1 MKKILLVL
9 IMALVV
15 SLLGCVS
22 KNNSIEL
29 KEKGKEEYYVGERFS
44 CEGYTLLV
52 TIDGKT
58 KKVNLDETMVN
69 VDKFQSEGE
78 KKIYVEYKENGV
90 ILKTTIIVMVKPLE
104 KITLESI
111 SVKEKGKIEYL
122 VGEKF
127 DVNGYVIECIYSDK
141 SKEEKTV
148 TLDMIDYVDEFKETG
163 EKIITISYT
172 SEDVTKTAQVK
183 INVKAIEPVKIEVK
197 QVGKDYYTYEYELD
211 LTDYIFTV
219 TYSDGTTKDVKL
231 EKGNCTPTSFEEN
244 ITDEPIETVI
254 TGTYVEDDKT
264 LTVTF
269 TVNVYSEWGY
279 EEYVGMLESLELSEK
294 IYQDLCDIIP
304 TEATEK
310 INLPSS
316 KDYGYKFTLLYS
328 SSNADVLSPT
338 GNVTRFDDDKVVTI
352 TLTIKNEYLEKTYT
366 WDVLI
371 KGLGPVILRPWD
383 NSKKHIFG
391 YFYEGTSHLM
401 SEDDA
406 RRIDVIN
413 YCFAR
418 VRNGI
423 CDISELK
430 YLNENIK
437 LRRSTGVRMV
447 LSIGGG
453 GKDTYGFSDACL
465 TQESRKV
472 FIDSMMEI
480 LKKYNLDGFD
490 IDWEYPS
497 WEGLGDSKP
506 VDKAN
511 FTLLLKEL
519 REALDNYKEGLLLT
533 AALIGGVNVDR
544 FYEVSEINKYLDF
557 AHIMTYDLNNSGV
570 ASHHS
575 NPFKGNR
582 AYSAKSAMD
591 TYHDG
596 GMDYNKIVIGA
607 AFYGKISKLK
617 TPTTPE
623 QALNKATESATT
635 IHYTAIVEMMK
646 DSKYVKVFD
655 QSTGAY
661 YLSDGEYFITYDDS
675 QAIITKCRMT
685 EQYNLGGIMFWDYGS
700 DATGTLLRTMS
711 AEILMIN
718 NGR

>member
-231 EKGNCTPTSFEEN
+231 EKENCTPTSFEEN

-254 TGTYVEDDKT
+254 TGTYVEGDKT

-269 TVNVYSEWGY
+269 TVNVYSEWDY

-366 WDVLI
+366 WDVFI
-371 KGLGPVILRPWD
+371 KGL
-383 NSKKHIFG
+383 
-391 YFYEGTSHLM
+391 
-401 SEDDA
+401 
-406 RRIDVIN
+406 
-413 YCFAR
+413 
-418 VRNGI
+418 
-423 CDISELK
+423 
-430 YLNENIK
+430 
-437 LRRSTGVRMV
+437 
-447 LSIGGG
+447 
-453 GKDTYGFSDACL
+453 
-465 TQESRKV
+465 
-472 FIDSMMEI
+472 
-480 LKKYNLDGFD
+480 
-490 IDWEYPS
+490 
-497 WEGLGDSKP
+497 
-506 VDKAN
+506 
-511 FTLLLKEL
+511 
-519 REALDNYKEGLLLT
+519 
-533 AALIGGVNVDR
+533 
-544 FYEVSEINKYLDF
+544 
-557 AHIMTYDLNNSGV
+557 
-570 ASHHS
+570 
-575 NPFKGNR
+575 
-582 AYSAKSAMD
+582 
-591 TYHDG
+591 
-596 GMDYNKIVIGA
+596 
-607 AFYGKISKLK
+607 
-617 TPTTPE
+617 
-623 QALNKATESATT
+623 
-635 IHYTAIVEMMK
+635 
-646 DSKYVKVFD
+646 
-655 QSTGAY
+655 
-661 YLSDGEYFITYDDS
+661 
-675 QAIITKCRMT
+675 
-685 EQYNLGGIMFWDYGS
+685 
-700 DATGTLLRTMS
+700 
-711 AEILMIN
+711 
-718 NGR
+718 

>member
-1 MKKILLVL
+1 
-9 IMALVV
+9 
-15 SLLGCVS
+15 
-22 KNNSIEL
+22 
-29 KEKGKEEYYVGERFS
+29 
-44 CEGYTLLV
+44 
-52 TIDGKT
+52 
-58 KKVNLDETMVN
+58 
-69 VDKFQSEGE
+69 
-78 KKIYVEYKENGV
+78 
-90 ILKTTIIVMVKPLE
+90 
-104 KITLESI
+104 
-111 SVKEKGKIEYL
+111 
-122 VGEKF
+122 
-127 DVNGYVIECIYSDK
+127 
-141 SKEEKTV
+141 
-148 TLDMIDYVDEFKETG
+148 
-163 EKIITISYT
+163 
-172 SEDVTKTAQVK
+172 
-183 INVKAIEPVKIEVK
+183 
-197 QVGKDYYTYEYELD
+197 
-211 LTDYIFTV
+211 
-219 TYSDGTTKDVKL
+219 
-231 EKGNCTPTSFEEN
+231 
-244 ITDEPIETVI
+244 
-254 TGTYVEDDKT
+254 
-264 LTVTF
+264 
-269 TVNVYSEWGY
+269 
-279 EEYVGMLESLELSEK
+279 
-294 IYQDLCDIIP
+294 
-304 TEATEK
+304 
-310 INLPSS
+310 
-316 KDYGYKFTLLYS
+316 
-328 SSNADVLSPT
+328 
-338 GNVTRFDDDKVVTI
+338 
-352 TLTIKNEYLEKTYT
+352 
-366 WDVLI
+366 
-371 KGLGPVILRPWD
+371 
-383 NSKKHIFG
+383 
-391 YFYEGTSHLM
+391 
-401 SEDDA
+401 
-406 RRIDVIN
+406 
-413 YCFAR
+413 
-418 VRNGI
+418 
-423 CDISELK
+423 LK

-437 LRRSTGVRMV
+437 LRRSTGVRIV

-465 TQESRKV
+465 THESRKV

-661 YLSDGEYFITYDDS
+661 YLSDGEYFITYDDP

-685 EQYNLGGIMFWDYGS
+685 EQYKLGGIMFWDYGS

-711 AEILMIN
+711 AEISMIN